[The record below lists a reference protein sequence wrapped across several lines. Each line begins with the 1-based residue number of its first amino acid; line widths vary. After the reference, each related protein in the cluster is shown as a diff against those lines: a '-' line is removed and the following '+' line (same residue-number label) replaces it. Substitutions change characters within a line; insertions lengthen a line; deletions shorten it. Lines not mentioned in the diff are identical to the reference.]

1 MMKRSARI
9 SVIALGL
16 ASATFQLTPQRAGAQ
31 TAAATSAPEAMEPGA
46 SDVTL
51 AERYAGEAFEA
62 YRVRDYGRAV
72 ALYEQALAAAPSPD
86 IVYNIAR
93 VYDIGLGNRRL
104 AIAYYERYA
113 ADPAAAPDRLESAR
127 QRVEELRAAER
138 TTQSAGSGTIDA
150 IAREFPLD
158 VPEPAPAPAPL
169 RPLRVRGGLRPLEVG
184 AVALGSAGLIGVGVG
199 VGFGLSARAR
209 TNTWQR
215 DCDGNQCTSQR
226 GVDAAKAAA
235 RRAEV
240 ATVGFAVGGGLI
252 ALGAVLWLIE
262 LDGERPDQA
271 TELRVAP
278 LVSRSSL
285 GGSVTGDF

>member
-16 ASATFQLTPQRAGAQ
+16 ASATFQLSPQRAGAQ
-31 TAAATSAPEAMEPGA
+31 TPEATATPESAELGA
-46 SDVTL
+46 GDVTL

-62 YRVRDYGRAV
+62 YRIRDYGRAV
-72 ALYEQALAAAPSPD
+72 ALYEQALTAAPSSD

-93 VYDIGLGNRRL
+93 VYDNGLRNRRL
-104 AIAYYERYA
+104 AIVYYERYT
-113 ADPAAAPDRLESAR
+113 ADPGAAPDRLKTAQ
-127 QRVEELRAAER
+127 QRLQELRAAER
-138 TTQSAGSGTIDA
+138 TTQAAESGDIDA

-158 VPEPAPAPAPL
+158 VPGAAPAQAPTQPL
-169 RPLRVRGGLRPLEVG
+169 RARGLRPLELG
-184 AVALGSAGLIGVGVG
+184 AIALGSAGLIGVGVG
-199 VGFGLSARAR
+199 VGFGLSARSR
-209 TNTWQR
+209 TNAWQR

-252 ALGAVLWLIE
+252 ALGAVLWLLE
-262 LDGERPDQA
+262 VDSERSDEA
-271 TELRVAP
+271 TGLRVAP
-278 LVSRSSL
+278 LASRSSL
-285 GGSVTGDF
+285 GGSVSGQF

>member
-1 MMKRSARI
+1 MIKRSARI

-31 TAAATSAPEAMEPGA
+31 TPAAASAPEAMEPGA
-46 SDVTL
+46 TDVTL

-93 VYDIGLGNRRL
+93 VYDIGLDNRRL

-138 TTQSAGSGTIDA
+138 TTQGAGSGTIDA

-158 VPEPAPAPAPL
+158 VPEPAPAPL
-169 RPLRVRGGLRPLEVG
+169 RPVRVRGGLRPLEVG